1 MARSAR
7 ANTAAPP
14 AEAFSSDVQ
23 HALSERLFA
32 TRRLSLELAEP
43 LSAEDMAA
51 QAMEDASPTKWHLA
65 HVTWFFETFVLK
77 PHLEGYR
84 LFDESFNFCF
94 NSYYEAMGARQ
105 PRPARGLLTRPSAAR
120 VMAYREHVDDALE
133 RLAERGF
140 ERGSDL
146 ARLIE
151 VGINHEQQ
159 HQELLLTDILALFAV
174 NPLRPAYREG
184 RAKALLAAVGA
195 ERPAAEAGSV
205 TWIDFPGGIAKVGHD
220 GQGYAWDNE
229 SPRHDVLIHP
239 FRLADRLV
247 TNGEW
252 LDFMADGGYRTASL
266 WLADGWAKINRE
278 GWRAPLYWEEHGSGW
293 HAMTL
298 DGLLPLETAAP
309 VSHVSY
315 YEADA
320 FARWAGA
327 RLPTEFEWELA
338 GAELPV
344 EGNTLGTRAFRPVAA
359 RAASGDGCPRQ
370 MFGDVWEWTQSAYL
384 PYPGYRAPEGAIGEY
399 NGKFMVSQQ
408 VLRGASCVTPD
419 GHARATYRNFFYPHQ
434 RWQFAGVRLASEI
447 S

>member
-1 MARSAR
+1 MAR
-7 ANTAAPP
+7 AAH
-14 AEAFSSDVQ
+14 ERAFSPPQQPQSPDISD
-23 HALSERLFA
+23 ALSARLFA
-32 TRRLSLELAEP
+32 TRGLSLELAAP

-77 PHLEGYR
+77 PHLPGYR
-84 LFDESFNFCF
+84 LFDEAFNFCF

-120 VMAYREHVDDALE
+120 VMDYRAHVDEALE

-140 ERGSDL
+140 ETGSDL

-151 VGINHEQQ
+151 IGINHEQQ
-159 HQELLLTDILALFAV
+159 HQELLLSDILALFAV

-184 RAKALLAAVGA
+184 RARTSLSAVG
-195 ERPAAEAGSV
+195 EPSETCGSAAAG
-205 TWIDFPGGIAKVGHD
+205 WISYDGGLVKIGHA
-220 GQGYAWDNE
+220 GNGYAWDNE
-229 SPRHDVLIHP
+229 SPRHDALVRP

-252 LDFMADGGYRTASL
+252 LDFMGDGGYRTASV
-266 WLADGWAKINRE
+266 WLADGWAKVNAA
-278 GWRAPLYWEEHGSGW
+278 GWRAPRYWEEHGNGW
-293 HAMTL
+293 HMMTL

-309 VSHVSY
+309 VCHVSY

-320 FARWAGA
+320 FARWAGF

-338 GAELPV
+338 GATLPV
-344 EGNTLGTRAFRPVAA
+344 EGNTLGTRALRPVPAGA
-359 RAASGDGCPRQ
+359 RGEASPRQ

-384 PYPGYRAPEGAIGEY
+384 PYPGYRPPEGAIGEY

-408 VLRGASCVTPD
+408 VLRGASCATPD
-419 GHARATYRNFFYPHQ
+419 GHSRATYRNFFYPHQ
-434 RWQFAGVRLASEI
+434 RWQFAGVRLAAEVS
-447 S
+447 